1 MSQSVDRL
9 KELLFASEA
18 QALNELTRR
27 IDTNAGID
35 ARARARE
42 ELRQRL
48 DEVYARAGNAER
60 MTASVSEILS
70 EALRRAE
77 VAEHSE
83 LSRSIAPLV
92 VTTIKTELRNSQDE
106 MVGPLSDHGPSGE
119 IVRC

>member
-35 ARARARE
+35 ARARE